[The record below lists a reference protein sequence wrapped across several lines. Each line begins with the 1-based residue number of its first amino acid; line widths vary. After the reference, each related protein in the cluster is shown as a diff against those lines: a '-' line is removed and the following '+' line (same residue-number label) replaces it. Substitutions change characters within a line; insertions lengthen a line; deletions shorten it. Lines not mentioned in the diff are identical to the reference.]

1 MRAIIERLEN
11 READE
16 APLTARLHAER
27 ARGSVRLSMGTTG
40 LKTLREEGSLKIRL
54 PSGSSQAIL
63 INTAGGIAG
72 GDRYRIDIEASGE
85 SRLAIASQA
94 AERVYRTLGP
104 LAEITVSHRVRD
116 RARLIWLP
124 QETILFDKSG
134 LSRRL
139 EVDLDRESFFL
150 GMESTVLGRHESGER
165 IREIAFREN
174 WSVRREGRLLH
185 SERLKIDGM
194 LPRGTAELGNAG
206 AFATLL
212 LVSPHAEALVEDC
225 RALLGSRSGV
235 SAWDG
240 RLVIRLLEED
250 GFRLRKRLLA
260 LFPLLLP
267 PAEIPRVWL
276 I

>member
-1 MRAIIERLEN
+1 MERWRNGDAGET
-11 READE
+11 
-16 APLTARLHAER
+16 PLTARLHAER
-27 ARGSVRLSMGTTG
+27 ARGSVRLSMESTG

-72 GDRYRIDIEASGE
+72 GDRYRIEIEAGGE

-104 LAEITVSHRVRD
+104 SAEIAVSHRVRD

-124 QETILFDKSG
+124 QETILFDESG

-139 EVDLDRESFFL
+139 EVDLDREAFFL

-165 IREIAFREN
+165 IRHIAFREN
-174 WSVRREGRLLH
+174 WSVRRDGRLLH
-185 SERLKIDGM
+185 SERLRIDGA
-194 LPRGTAELGNAG
+194 LPRSGAELGDAG

-212 LVSPHAEALVEDC
+212 LVSRDAEAHVEAC
-225 RALLGSRSGV
+225 RNRLGPGAGV

-260 LFPLLLP
+260 LFPVLLP